1 MSLKH
6 GVIMDDRLRKQMEFI
21 LEVDKLK
28 KIGRQ
33 TYVSDASRK
42 ENDSEHSWHLAL
54 MAILL
59 SEYANNEVDVLKV
72 VSMVLIHDIVE
83 IDAGDT
89 YAYDADANKSKK
101 AREEAAADR
110 IFNILPEEQAKNMRA
125 LWEEFEEC
133 KTPEAQFARALDNV
147 QPVMLNDATDGKA
160 WREHQVEL
168 NQVQKRN
175 EKTKTG
181 SLELWEYVNNLFD
194 ENVKKGNII
203 DK

>member
-1 MSLKH
+1 MNERLKQ
-6 GVIMDDRLRKQMEFI
+6 QMEFI

-33 TYVSDASRK
+33 SYLSDASRK
-42 ENDSEHSWHLAL
+42 ENDAEHSWHLAL
-54 MAILL
+54 MAVLL
-59 SEYANNEVDVLKV
+59 SEYANEDVDVLKV
-72 VSMVLIHDIVE
+72 VTMVLIHDIVE

-89 YAYDADANKSKK
+89 YAYDAAGNESKRQ
-101 AREEAAADR
+101 REEAAADR
-110 IFNILPEEQAKNMRA
+110 IFNILPKEQAEKMRA

-133 KTPEAQFARALDNV
+133 NTSEARFARALDNV

-160 WREHQVEL
+160 WREHEVEL

-181 SLELWEYVNNLFD
+181 SQELWEYVTNLFY
-194 ENVKKGNII
+194 ENLKKGNII